1 MFLNLFIVRE
11 VRIPEDRVGVV
22 IGEGGETKNRI
33 EEDTQCS
40 LEINDNNMKIEGDA
54 LEEMTAQKIV
64 KAIGRGFNPE
74 KAFKLAEENFE
85 YHQID
90 IGRFADTPNSQER
103 LKGRVIGRDGEARKH
118 VEKMTETEISVYGKT
133 VGFIGHVENIQ
144 ISQEAVKML
153 LNGRSH
159 ATTYDYLEK
168 NQGRIRR

>member
-1 MFLNLFIVRE
+1 VRE
-11 VRIPEDRVGVV
+11 VRIPEDRVGVL

-33 EEDTQCS
+33 EEDTQCE
-40 LEINDNNMKIEGDA
+40 LEINDNHVKIEGEP

-64 KAIGRGFNPE
+64 KAIGRGFNPV

-85 YHQID
+85 YHQLD
-90 IGRFADTPNSQER
+90 IGKFADTPNSQER

-118 VEKMTETEISVYGKT
+118 VEKMTETDISVYGKT
-133 VGFIGHVENIQ
+133 VGFIGHLENIQ